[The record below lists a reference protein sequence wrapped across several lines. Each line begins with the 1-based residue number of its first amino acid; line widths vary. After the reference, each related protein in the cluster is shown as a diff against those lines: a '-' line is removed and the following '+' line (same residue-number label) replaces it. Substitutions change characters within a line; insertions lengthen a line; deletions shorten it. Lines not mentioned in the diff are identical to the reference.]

1 MPLSRA
7 CYNHEHLLSVVC
19 NMPAALY
26 WTRCECMKVYVN
38 VLKWWMRFET
48 DAKMR
53 MLKVWKEWFEVNEN
67 MKTGW

>member
-1 MPLSRA
+1 MLNKLS
-7 CYNHEHLLSVVC
+7 
-19 NMPAALY
+19 
-26 WTRCECMKVYVN
+26 RCECVKVYVN